1 MVNTLTRDKPGS
13 YVQPKVD
20 DLFDTEYL
28 KTDLKG
34 RSVRG
39 GFWVFALRIVTRLF
53 GLGRT
58 IALARLLAP
67 ADFGLF
73 GIALLAMSALETF
86 SQTGFHAA
94 LVQKKQD
101 TRPYLDTAWTVQ
113 LIRAVVLALIAFSI
127 APYVASFFDT
137 PATKPII
144 QVIAFSVLIG
154 GFANIGVI
162 YFQKELEFHK
172 QFIYQLTATLADFS
186 VAITAAFLLRS
197 VWALVFGLLARSLVG
212 TVLSYFIHPYRPRLG
227 FNLRQ
232 FKELFGFGRWVLGS
246 SILVFLTTQGD
257 DIFVGKLL
265 GTTMLGFY
273 QMAYRLSNMPA
284 TEITHV
290 ISQVTFPA
298 YSKLQD
304 NLPRLRE
311 AYLKVLQIT
320 AFISFPLAGLIFILA
335 PDFTSIF
342 LGEKWMP
349 MVPAMQV
356 LAIWGLMRSIGATTG
371 PIFYAKGRP
380 DLATKLQVLN
390 LVLLGGFVYVLTIR
404 LGILGTSI
412 ALASVAV
419 LTCPIHFYIIMKFT
433 QCKAWDFYKQLCIP
447 AANTAVVLVMSTSVK
462 ALFRDGLGIVPLGMS
477 IVSSGVLYVCLSYL
491 AERVFEYG
499 ALDLVKTS
507 YLWRRTSRY

>member
-1 MVNTLTRDKPGS
+1 MVRMVNSLTRDKQGS

-28 KTDLKG
+28 KIDLKG

-137 PATKPII
+137 PTTKPIL

-172 QFIYQLTATLADFS
+172 QFVYQLSGTFADIA
-186 VAITAAFLLRS
+186 VAISAAFLLRS
-197 VWALVFGLLARSLVG
+197 VWALVLGLLAGNLVRLP
-212 TVLSYFIHPYRPRLG
+212 VSYFVHPYRPRLS
-227 FNLRQ
+227 FNLHQ
-232 FKELFGFGRWVLGS
+232 FRELFGFGKWVLGS
-246 SILVFLTTQGD
+246 SIILFLLHQGD
-257 DIFVGKLL
+257 DALVGKVL
-265 GTTMLGFY
+265 GITALGFY
-273 QMAYRLSNMPA
+273 QLAYRLSNMPA

-304 NLPRLRE
+304 NLPKLRE
-311 AYLKVLQIT
+311 AYLKVLQFV
-320 AFISFPLAGLIFILA
+320 AFLSFPIAGLIFALA
-335 PDFTSIF
+335 PDFTKIF

-349 MVPAMQV
+349 MVPTMQALCIFGV
-356 LAIWGLMRSIGATTG
+356 IRSINGTMGSFFQGIGKPRMNTITSGIQLIIMAIIIYPLAIRW
-371 PIFYAKGRP
+371 
-380 DLATKLQVLN
+380 
-390 LVLLGGFVYVLTIR
+390 
-404 LGILGTSI
+404 GILGVS
-412 ALASVAV
+412 LAIIIPN
-419 LTCPIHFYIIMKFT
+419 CFPIVYLGRKLICAINCKFMHVSKLLFFPMMGT
-433 QCKAWDFYKQLCIP
+433 ITLI
-447 AANTAVVLVMSTSVK
+447 LVMRSMQIGAEEGLSR
-462 ALFRDGLGIVPLGMS
+462 FFISIPLGIGTYLGTM
-477 IVSSGVLYVCLSYL
+477 YL
-491 AERVFEYG
+491 IDKTFNYNLTNNMVW
-499 ALDLVKTS
+499 ALKGI
-507 YLWRRTSRY
+507 